1 MQRVFPLWLEC
12 FCYEYREDVLVTC
25 ASPMTPFL
33 CRLPPVPEPLAIRPI
48 VLDTALSHL
57 QVPSVKHRLAGGA
70 SGPGVVSRL
79 FGWGK

>member
-1 MQRVFPLWLEC
+1 
-12 FCYEYREDVLVTC
+12 
-25 ASPMTPFL
+25 MTPFL

>member
-1 MQRVFPLWLEC
+1 MYKVFPLWLEP
-12 FCYEYREDVLVTC
+12 FRHEYRGIILMTC
-25 ASPMTPFL
+25 ANNTLP